1 MRGRSL
7 DELSQFLSDDLSWRK
22 KELTTL
28 NFMIGR
34 SRPHERD
41 TLLRGSVCLLYAHWE
56 GFVRDAATSYVCF
69 VVSQGLRLRDLS
81 PNFLVLGL
89 LSNVSQI
96 EQARFYTLHAWLTQA
111 VTSQLSENFSLD
123 CEKAINTRS
132 NLNSRVFKEIR
143 QIIGIEDAGYE
154 SKNNLLDERL
164 LGNRN
169 RVSHGRRLEIGTND
183 YTLLYETVIELVDK
197 FRTDV
202 ENAAAL
208 GTYRAS
214 R

>member
-1 MRGRSL
+1 M
-7 DELSQFLSDDLSWRK
+7 
-22 KELTTL
+22 
-28 NFMIGR
+28 
-34 SRPHERD
+34 
-41 TLLRGSVCLLYAHWE
+41 
-56 GFVRDAATSYVCF
+56 
-69 VVSQGLRLRDLS
+69 RLRDLS

>member
-1 MRGRSL
+1 MRVRSL

-96 EQARFYTLHAWLTQA
+96 EQARFYTLHAWLTEA